1 MSSEHFSKMEID
13 AIGEILNI
21 SLGASAT
28 AVSTMLNARV
38 DITTPIV
45 NVVSKDEFEMDP
57 VDPAVGVEIT
67 YVAGL
72 EGENVMLL
80 KRHDVKVIVEMVMGM
95 EIADEDFELDEINIS
110 AVCEVMNQM
119 MGASATAL
127 SEFLGRMVNIST
139 PISFE
144 VVNEQEFIDKY
155 FVDDQPKVVVGFT
168 LKIAD
173 RLESEFFNVMP
184 MKLAKELVEG
194 FLPEDEIID
203 IGPGPF
209 EKEEA
214 PAPAPSGGG
223 GNLSQEEI
231 EKLLAGGSEPEPAPA
246 PAPAPASSGG
256 GAKLSQEEIEKLLAG
271 NSEPEPT
278 PTPAPAPSGGGAKLS
293 QEEIEKLLA
302 GSSGADTAPAAAP
315 SMPTAAPMASAPQMP
330 AQPVMQAA
338 VSPDVAMMQMQ
349 MMQQMMQQM
358 QAMQQQMLERT
369 AEKPVEKKT
378 EPKMIHVQ
386 SPNQQNLKPDSGI
399 VLEGVQE
406 ENMELIM
413 SVPLEISVEIGRT
426 RKLVKDILDFTKGSL
441 VVLDKLAGE
450 QVDLFVNGQCIAKGD
465 VVVVEDNFGIRITEI
480 MKVNL
485 AALE

>member
-1 MSSEHFSKMEID
+1 MSSECFSKMEID

-38 DITTPIV
+38 DITTPVV
-45 NVVSKDEFEMDP
+45 NVVSKEEFHMGE
-57 VDPAVGVEIT
+57 VEPAVGVEIT

-72 EGENVMLL
+72 EGKNVMLL

-95 EIADEDFELDEINIS
+95 EIADEDFELDEINVS
-110 AVCEVMNQM
+110 VVCEVMNQM
-119 MGASATAL
+119 MGSSATAL
-127 SEFLGRMVNIST
+127 SEFLGKMVNIST

-144 VVNEQEFIDKY
+144 VANAQEFIDKY
-155 FVDDQPKVVVGFT
+155 FTDNQPKVVVGFT
-168 LKIAD
+168 LRIAD

-184 MKLAKELVEG
+184 MELAKGLVEG
-194 FLPEDEIID
+194 FLPEDAIID
-203 IGPGPF
+203 ISSMQ
-209 EKEEA
+209 EEA
-214 PAPAPSGGG
+214 PAPAPEPDSSGGG
-223 GNLSQEEI
+223 GGTLSQEEI
-231 EKLLAGGSEPEPAPA
+231 EKMLADGLGSEPEPAPA
-246 PAPAPASSGG
+246 PAAPASSGG
-256 GAKLSQEEIEKLLAG
+256 GGGTLSQEEIEKMLSGGLG
-271 NSEPEPT
+271 SEPEPA
-278 PTPAPAPSGGGAKLS
+278 PAPAAPAPM
-293 QEEIEKLLA
+293 A
-302 GSSGADTAPAAAP
+302 APAAP
-315 SMPTAAPMASAPQMP
+315 VPTAQPADMSAAMMQGGMAPAPQM
-330 AQPVMQAA
+330 MQAA

-358 QAMQQQMLERT
+358 QQMQQQMTEKA
-369 AEKPVEKKT
+369 AEKAAAA

-386 SPNQQNLKPDSGI
+386 SPAQQKLKADNGI

>member
-1 MSSEHFSKMEID
+1 MNSDCFSKLEID

-45 NVVSKDEFEMDP
+45 NVVNKEEFEMDR
-57 VDPAVGVEIT
+57 VEPAVCVEIT

-80 KRHDVKVIVEMVMGM
+80 KRHDIKVIVEMVMGM
-95 EIADEDFELDEINIS
+95 EIPDEDFELNEINIS

-144 VVNEQEFIDKY
+144 VENEQEFINKY
-155 FVDDQPKVVVGFT
+155 FVDDEPKVVVGFT

-173 RLESEFFNVMP
+173 KLESEFFNVMP
-184 MKLAKELVEG
+184 IALAKGLVEG
-194 FLPEDEIID
+194 FLPPEAIIPYV
-203 IGPGPF
+203 PGGAKAQ
-209 EKEEA
+209 EASA
-214 PAPAPSGGG
+214 PAPDPAPAASSGGTM
-223 GNLSQEEI
+223 SQEEI
-231 EKLLAGGSEPEPAPA
+231 ERMLAGMDDTPAPSPAPAPEPAPA
-246 PAPAPASSGG
+246 ASSGG
-256 GAKLSQEEIEKLLAG
+256 TMSQEEIERMLAG
-271 NSEPEPT
+271 MDDT
-278 PTPAPAPSGGGAKLS
+278 PASSPAPASTPSPAPVPVPAPS
-293 QEEIEKLLA
+293 P
-302 GSSGADTAPAAAP
+302 APAAAP
-315 SMPTAAPMASAPQMP
+315 AGAAPAAPAVPQ
-330 AQPVMQAA
+330 QAA
-338 VSPDVAMMQMQ
+338 MPMVPQQAVSSDVAMMQMQ

-358 QAMQQQMLERT
+358 QQMQQQMTEKAAER
-369 AEKPVEKKT
+369 AAAA

-386 SPNQQNLKPDSGI
+386 APAQTSLKADNGI
-399 VLEGVQE
+399 VLEGEQE

-413 SVPLEISVEIGRT
+413 GVPLEISVEIGRT
-426 RKLVKDILDFTKGSL
+426 KKLVKDILDFTKGSL

-485 AALE
+485 IALEQH

>member
-1 MSSEHFSKMEID
+1 MSSECFSKMEID

-38 DITTPIV
+38 DITTPVVNIV
-45 NVVSKDEFEMDP
+45 NKDEFQMGKVE
-57 VDPAVGVEIT
+57 PAVGVEIT

-95 EIADEDFELDEINIS
+95 EIDDDDFELDEINVS
-110 AVCEVMNQM
+110 VVCEVMNQM

-127 SEFLGRMVNIST
+127 SEFLGKMVNIST

-144 VVNEQEFIDKY
+144 VANEQEFIDKY
-155 FVDDQPKVVVGFT
+155 FIDEQPKVVVGFT

-184 MKLAKELVEG
+184 MELAKALVES
-194 FLPEDEIID
+194 FLPEDAIID
-203 IGPGPF
+203 VSSLQ
-209 EKEEA
+209 EEETPAVPEPA
-214 PAPAPSGGG
+214 PAPAAEPAASGGK
-223 GNLSQEEI
+223 LSQEEI
-231 EKLLAGGSEPEPAPA
+231 EKLLAGGVPSEPAPSPVPEPAP
-246 PAPAPASSGG
+246 SGG
-256 GAKLSQEEIEKLLAG
+256 ASKLSQEEIEKLLAG
-271 NSEPEPT
+271 NTEPSAAPVAQPVQT
-278 PTPAPAPSGGGAKLS
+278 SAGQPAV
-293 QEEIEKLLA
+293 
-302 GSSGADTAPAAAP
+302 APAAGVVP
-315 SMPTAAPMASAPQMP
+315 SAP
-330 AQPVMQAA
+330 QPVMQAA

-358 QAMQQQMLERT
+358 QQMQQQMTEKTTERER
-369 AEKPVEKKT
+369 AA

-386 SPNQQNLKPDSGI
+386 APNQQRLKADNGI

>member
-144 VVNEQEFIDKY
+144 VANEQEFIDKY

-203 IGPGPF
+203 IGLGPF

-246 PAPAPASSGG
+246 PAPAS
-256 GAKLSQEEIEKLLAG
+256 
-271 NSEPEPT
+271 
-278 PTPAPAPSGGGAKLS
+278 SGGGAKLS

>member
-1 MSSEHFSKMEID
+1 MSSECFSKMEID

-38 DITTPIV
+38 DITTPVV
-45 NVVSKDEFEMDP
+45 NIVSKEEFHMGE
-57 VDPAVGVEIT
+57 VEPAVGVEIT

-72 EGENVMLL
+72 EGKNVMLL

-95 EIADEDFELDEINIS
+95 EIADEDFELDEINVS
-110 AVCEVMNQM
+110 VVCEVMNQM
-119 MGASATAL
+119 MGSSATAL
-127 SEFLGRMVNIST
+127 SEFLGKMVNIST

-144 VVNEQEFIDKY
+144 VANAQEFIDKY

-168 LKIAD
+168 LRIAEK
-173 RLESEFFNVMP
+173 LESEFFNVMP
-184 MKLAKELVEG
+184 MELAKGLVEG
-194 FLPEDEIID
+194 FLPEDAIID
-203 IGPGPF
+203 ISSLQE
-209 EKEEA
+209 EK
-214 PAPAPSGGG
+214 PAPAPSAPEPAASGGG
-223 GNLSQEEI
+223 GTLSQEEI
-231 EKLLAGGSEPEPAPA
+231 EKMLAGGLGEEPAPA
-246 PAPAPASSGG
+246 PAP
-256 GAKLSQEEIEKLLAG
+256 Q
-271 NSEPEPT
+271 
-278 PTPAPAPSGGGAKLS
+278 PAPMAAP
-293 QEEIEKLLA
+293 
-302 GSSGADTAPAAAP
+302 AAP
-315 SMPTAAPMASAPQMP
+315 SMPAAPADTGAAGMMQGTAGMAPAPQM
-330 AQPVMQAA
+330 MQAA

-358 QAMQQQMLERT
+358 QQMQQQMTEKAAER
-369 AEKPVEKKT
+369 AAAA

-386 SPNQQNLKPDSGI
+386 SPSQQKLKAENGI

>member
-1 MSSEHFSKMEID
+1 MSSECFSKMEID

-38 DITTPIV
+38 DITTPVV
-45 NVVSKDEFEMDP
+45 NVVSKEEFHMGE
-57 VDPAVGVEIT
+57 VEPAVGVEIT

-72 EGENVMLL
+72 EGKNVMLL

-95 EIADEDFELDEINIS
+95 EIADEDFELDEINVS
-110 AVCEVMNQM
+110 VVCEVMNQM
-119 MGASATAL
+119 MGSSATAL
-127 SEFLGRMVNIST
+127 SEFLGKMVNIST

-144 VVNEQEFIDKY
+144 VANAQEFIDKY
-155 FVDDQPKVVVGFT
+155 FTDNQPKVVVGFT
-168 LKIAD
+168 LRIAD

-184 MKLAKELVEG
+184 MELAKGLVEG
-194 FLPEDEIID
+194 FLPEDAIID
-203 IGPGPF
+203 ISSMQ
-209 EKEEA
+209 EEA
-214 PAPAPSGGG
+214 PAPAPAPEPASSGGG
-223 GNLSQEEI
+223 GGTLSQEEI
-231 EKLLAGGSEPEPAPA
+231 EKMLSGGLGSEPEPAPA
-246 PAPAPASSGG
+246 PA
-256 GAKLSQEEIEKLLAG
+256 
-271 NSEPEPT
+271 
-278 PTPAPAPSGGGAKLS
+278 APAPMA
-293 QEEIEKLLA
+293 
-302 GSSGADTAPAAAP
+302 APAAP
-315 SMPTAAPMASAPQMP
+315 VPTAQPADMSAAMMQGGMAPAPQM
-330 AQPVMQAA
+330 MQAA

-358 QAMQQQMLERT
+358 QQMQQQMTEKA
-369 AEKPVEKKT
+369 AEKAAAA

-386 SPNQQNLKPDSGI
+386 SPAQQKLKADNGI